1 MVFKRDKPNSL
12 RPSTTDMSTVVEDCR
27 ISPPP
32 ATVGERTLPLTFF
45 DIMWLLHFP
54 IHQLFFY
61 EFPHSKPHFIQ
72 TIVPILKHSLSI
84 TLQYYFP
91 FASNLIVFPNQN
103 HSNFAKKPEIR
114 HVEGD
119 SVALTIAESGLDFD
133 DLVGNH
139 PRACDKFYPLVPPLG
154 RVAKVSNFLAIPLFA
169 VQVTFFENRG
179 ISIGITNHHVLCD
192 ASTKFDFLKAWS
204 SIARHGTDE
213 LFLAKGYLPSYD
225 RTIKYPDSV
234 DEFFMNQRGVE
245 TLNQEFQPPEL
256 SGLPS
261 KVRATFILTKEKINS
276 VKKWVLAELPTLAY
290 VSSFSVACGYVWSCI
305 AKSRTEIQERKSED
319 ELERFVCQANFRSR
333 MDPPVP
339 ETYFGNCVGPCT
351 AITKTMMLSSKK
363 GFLIAVESIGKAI
376 SETIKNKDGVLKNAE
391 LWFEMQFKTPAK
403 ISAKI
408 GVAGTPKLKIYD
420 IDFGWGKP
428 KKYETISI
436 DSNGSISIN
445 ACKESPEDLEI
456 SLSLPAKQMDA
467 FLTIF
472 NNGLEDLY
480 FLRNQ

>member
-1 MVFKRDKPNSL
+1 
-12 RPSTTDMSTVVEDCR
+12 
-27 ISPPP
+27 
-32 ATVGERTLPLTFF
+32 
-45 DIMWLLHFP
+45 MWLLHFP

-103 HSNFAKKPEIR
+103 HSNFAKKLEIR

-192 ASTKFDFLKAWS
+192 ASTKFDFLKVWS

-456 SLSLPAKQMDA
+456 SLSLSAKQMDA